1 MRENNKMTYI
11 WTEKASQHS
20 NDPRTA
26 IQDQSKCLQ
35 SIKGHRRTMNPRKFP
50 ITKDKKMGICKYS
63 AFKPLIFS
71 LAPSL
76 PYYSAIACSKNAR
89 LPIKIVSVGSL
100 PSVRRNS

>member
-1 MRENNKMTYI
+1 MTYI
-11 WTEKASQHS
+11 WTEKASRHS

-35 SIKGHRRTMNPRKFP
+35 SIKGHRRTMNPQSTEGHNNKGQ
-50 ITKDKKMGICKYS
+50 KDGICKYN

-76 PYYSAIACSKNAR
+76 PYYPAIVCSKNAR
-89 LPIKIVSVGSL
+89 LLTKIVSVGSL